1 MRKNKSYKLNRN
13 FYEFTVKDDMLNH
26 VNTLHGGE
34 LVKHFDNAA
43 GMTAMDFAENRVVTA
58 SIKEVNFLQKI
69 LLNEIVTI
77 NTEIFKVGRSSIN
90 VYAEAFLNFKNEQ
103 SVLKAAESLLIF
115 IGVDDNLDSTA
126 VPNLIFDS
134 QADKKRSEKLKKKFG
149 FKS

>member
-1 MRKNKSYKLNRN
+1 MRKNKSYKLNSN
-13 FYEFTVKDDMLNH
+13 VYEFTVKGDMLNH

-43 GMTAMDFAENRVVTA
+43 GMTAMTFADNRVVTA
-58 SIKEVNFLQKI
+58 SIKEFNFLKKI
-69 LLNEIVTI
+69 LLDEKVTI

-90 VYAEAFLNFKNEQ
+90 VYAEAFVSSKNKKRL
-103 SVLKAAESLLIF
+103 VKAAESLFIF
-115 IGVDDNLDSTA
+115 IGVDDNLDSTV

-149 FKS
+149 FKL